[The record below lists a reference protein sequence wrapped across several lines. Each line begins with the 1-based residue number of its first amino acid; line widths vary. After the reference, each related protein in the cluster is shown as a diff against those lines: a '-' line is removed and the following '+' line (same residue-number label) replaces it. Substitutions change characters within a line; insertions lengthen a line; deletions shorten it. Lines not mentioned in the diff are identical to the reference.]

1 MSKEEKNHKESKK
14 DEPSINEME
23 DKVDPDDFIEEK
35 PDDIK
40 EEKIDGEGVKKTGTN
55 YEISQEKEEKIGE
68 LEEQQIDLKKLDNLR
83 KEESIDISEKLSKR
97 FSNDPKDL
105 FNEIK
110 RLEDRYQ
117 YTIDKM
123 NKKYEKKISTEQDK
137 CAKKYHN
144 LLNQKK
150 DEVTHE
156 VNEIEEEIEKNL
168 NALDTQEAKILKTI
182 KNTYEEKS
190 DELIEHLIKKI
201 GLNF

>member
-110 RLEDRYQ
+110 RLEDRHQ